1 MTYCGLL
8 VNVLFAGVKSLPIS
22 SDIEEQLFQPLA
34 IRPDLAAQRQAM
46 PLRVNSSEI
55 IGKLPRPRAV
65 ATHPV
70 VGRHPGTDSLARL
83 FYL

>member
-1 MTYCGLL
+1 M
-8 VNVLFAGVKSLPIS
+8 VNVLFAGVKSLPNS
-22 SDIEEQLFQPLA
+22 SNIEKQADQPLA
-34 IRPDLAAQRQAM
+34 IRPGLAAQRQAM

-55 IGKLPRPRAV
+55 IGKLPRPPRAV

-70 VGRHPGTDSLARL
+70 VGRHPGTDSLALL

>member
-1 MTYCGLL
+1 M
-8 VNVLFAGVKSLPIS
+8 VNVLFAGVKSLPLS
-22 SDIEEQLFQPLA
+22 SDIEEQLYQPLA
-34 IRPDLAAQRQAM
+34 IRLGLAAQRQAM

-55 IGKLPRPRAV
+55 IGKLPRPPRAV